1 MMIDILYHFIGF
13 WGRCRRQL
21 NSSLCSTAWS
31 FSCAEKRDSHDRETT
46 KAVEA
51 PRSKQISWLSWLST
65 EMNDHDLKSQ
75 DFPKVR
81 VPWVFSTFCHPFQWL
96 DVGSP
101 AVPSGLLVV
110 LYLLVKAPLPKITG
124 HGSHWQQG
132 RHLGILIHD
141 DQHMG
146 QSLQIPQKN
155 PNLEILSWQ
164 KTSAWSIQK

>member
-1 MMIDILYHFIGF
+1 MMIDILLAFGDAE
-13 WGRCRRQL
+13 GKK

-31 FSCAEKRDSHDRETT
+31 FSCAEKRDSHNRETT

-81 VPWVFSTFCHPFQWL
+81 VPCLFSICHPFQWL

-101 AVPSGLLVV
+101 WQSCSSIRTACRSLSACESSSA
-110 LYLLVKAPLPKITG
+110 YH
-124 HGSHWQQG
+124 HGSHWQPPFG
-132 RHLGILIHD
+132 D
-141 DQHMG
+141 TD
-146 QSLQIPQKN
+146 
-155 PNLEILSWQ
+155 
-164 KTSAWSIQK
+164 TSEKSKS

>member
-1 MMIDILYHFIGF
+1 MQKAKKTPLSA
-13 WGRCRRQL
+13 RRLGAFPAPKSVIRTTERQ
-21 NSSLCSTAWS
+21 
-31 FSCAEKRDSHDRETT
+31 HETT

-51 PRSKQISWLSWLST
+51 PRSKHISWLSWLST

-81 VPWVFSTFCHPFQWL
+81 VPWVFSTFHAFQWL

-124 HGSHWQQG
+124 HGSHY
-132 RHLGILIHD
+132 I
-141 DQHMG
+141 
-146 QSLQIPQKN
+146 SLAAGP
-155 PNLEILSWQ
+155 PFGD
-164 KTSAWSIQK
+164 TDT